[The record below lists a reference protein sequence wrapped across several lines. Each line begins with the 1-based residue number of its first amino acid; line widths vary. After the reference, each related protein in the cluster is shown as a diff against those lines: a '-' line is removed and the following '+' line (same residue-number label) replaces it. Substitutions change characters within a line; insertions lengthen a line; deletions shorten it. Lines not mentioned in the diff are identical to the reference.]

1 MSALSWLLLALAGLL
16 HVYIFWLESFAWTA
30 PRTRAT
36 FGTTPAV
43 AEATKPLAYNQGWY
57 NLFLAVGAFAA
68 VGFLVAGRADV
79 GLALAC
85 ASAGSMVGAAL
96 VLVTS
101 DASKLRA
108 ALTQGTLPAIG
119 LVLLLL
125 SR

>member
-1 MSALSWLLLALAGLL
+1 MAALSWVFIAAAGLL

-36 FGTTPAV
+36 FGTSPAL
-43 AEATKPLAYNQGWY
+43 AEATKPMACNQGWY
-57 NLFLAVGAFAA
+57 NFFLAVGAFAA
-68 VGFLVAGRADV
+68 VGFLVTGRADV

-85 ASAGSMVGAAL
+85 ASAGSMVAAAL

-108 ALTQGTLPAIG
+108 ALIQGTLPAIG